1 MVPTEQLTVN
11 HSEGTHFRLV
21 VTQVEHC
28 HQFWFSIFSE
38 DHFTKASSIMDTME
52 SFYASSSGSLYHI
65 SSKKHLTPGCV
76 IAARYREEGFHRA
89 VILKIS
95 PHRMLKLCYI
105 DFGTVD
111 VQKLSQCRYLKKEWT
126 HLPGQAI
133 EASLFG
139 VIQKPGVTRMAREA
153 LLKLTSAQP
162 GSIVAVIR
170 SGVTKPEMVQVEGEV
185 ETLVK
190 YQSLALTLIDACAG
204 GKHGLNIN
212 EEMVRL
218 GFCDPA
224 PDEWKIMN
232 QDDNVQ
238 KLDDVAAAKFAKV
251 DELTHPE
258 NEILN
263 PSLYLKLLRLHEMN
277 LKMMIDQLV
286 SEDSD
291 QDIIKQFEEMRVEAA
306 EMSDKQE
313 TQEVSV
319 HIDSEIRPAMKLLKK
334 MKKMTKM
341 EKMKKKSN

>member
-1 MVPTEQLTVN
+1 M
-11 HSEGTHFRLV
+11 
-21 VTQVEHC
+21 
-28 HQFWFSIFSE
+28 
-38 DHFTKASSIMDTME
+38 
-52 SFYASSSGSLYHI
+52 
-65 SSKKHLTPGCV
+65 
-76 IAARYREEGFHRA
+76 
-89 VILKIS
+89 
-95 PHRMLKLCYI
+95 
-105 DFGTVD
+105 
-111 VQKLSQCRYLKKEWT
+111 
-126 HLPGQAI
+126 PGQAI

>member
-1 MVPTEQLTVN
+1 ME
-11 HSEGTHFRLV
+11 HS
-21 VTQVEHC
+21 
-28 HQFWFSIFSE
+28 HQFWFNIFSE
-38 DHFTKASSIMDTME
+38 DHFTKVSSIMDTME

-76 IAARYREEGFHRA
+76 IAARYREEGYHRA
-89 VILKIS
+89 IILKTS

-162 GSIVAVIR
+162 GSIVAVIK
-170 SGVTKPEMVQVEGEV
+170 SGVTKPEMVQVEEEV

-190 YQSLALTLIDACAG
+190 YQGLALTLIDACAG

-224 PDEWKIMN
+224 PITHLEDEWKIMN

-238 KLDDVAAAKFAKV
+238 KLDHDAAAKFAKV

-313 TQEVSV
+313 TQEISD
-319 HIDSEIRPAMKLLKK
+319 HIDSEILPAMKLLKK
-334 MKKMTKM
+334 MKKM
-341 EKMKKKSN
+341 KKKSN